1 MGAGVELCDRPGYSP
16 EVHDKM
22 FMELV
27 EQCCVDLVGRER
39 VVFDYQAWSTGSSD
53 FGDLTCVMPG
63 VQFMAAGLTG
73 VCHGIDVQVD
83 DVNRLCVNAAKAQLF
98 VTEALLADDAAKAK
112 EIIANY
118 KPEFASI
125 KEYLEAIQELVLDK
139 DAVVYDENGN
149 ATVDFQN

>member
-1 MGAGVELCDRPGYSP
+1 M
-16 EVHDKM
+16 
-22 FMELV
+22 
-27 EQCCVDLVGRER
+27 
-39 VVFDYQAWSTGSSD
+39 
-53 FGDLTCVMPG
+53 
-63 VQFMAAGLTG
+63 
-73 VCHGIDVQVD
+73 
-83 DVNRLCVNAAKAQLF
+83 NAAKAQLF